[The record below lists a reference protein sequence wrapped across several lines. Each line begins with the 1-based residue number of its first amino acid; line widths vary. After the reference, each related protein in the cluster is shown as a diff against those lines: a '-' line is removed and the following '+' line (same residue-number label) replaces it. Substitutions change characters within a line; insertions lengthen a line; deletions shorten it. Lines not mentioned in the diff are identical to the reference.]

1 MDILKILFFM
11 IKRDELLSKHPGKQ
25 NYQGI
30 ENFISI
36 PGNRKMIRKR
46 NWSRWDQVFGINCE
60 LLHGSIPMTRE
71 ASWLY
76 RLNRV
81 IFVGDGSFAAGDRR
95 RLMLVTTLNE
105 KSPIWHCF
113 QRHQKQVNIFHILCY
128 YEIQINYVI

>member
-1 MDILKILFFM
+1 M

-46 NWSRWDQVFGINCE
+46 NWSRWDLVFGINSE

-81 IFVGDGSFAAGDRR
+81 IFVGGGSFAAGDRR

-113 QRHQKQVNIFHILCY
+113 QRHCDRLTGQYFSYFMLLWNTDKLCD
-128 YEIQINYVI
+128 II